1 MAFNLTRAKLA
12 EFTDTRAF
20 EDMCSSLLVSDY
32 PHIIPL
38 GGTKDRGRDA
48 IEPTFISG
56 LFQSDDGAILQFS
69 TEKSW
74 ESKLK
79 RELKK
84 VFQKGHNPIQYVF
97 VTSQKVSSTDFD
109 RLRQFANEKYSLPL
123 LIYDVEW
130 LRVRLE
136 NPDYLQ
142 IRHHYLGLDE
152 DSLAGFLEI
161 DEYAE
166 RRIDRDFA
174 PDLEIFLGRNKEVE
188 QIESFQ
194 KSTNK
199 VLVVSGLPGLGKTKV
214 LIEAAKKIKETGTTQ
229 VMFIRPEV
237 ESLEAHFKE
246 LDPKYTYLLVLDDA
260 HDFRSLR
267 QLLSLLMS
275 PEFKDKLHVL
285 AATHPWA
292 KDELK
297 RKFERSGHPCEELDL
312 KPLTNQEIG
321 QIVKAPAL
329 GISEGKAIDA
339 IVTVSEGNPLI
350 AVTAAT
356 FWKEKGNLAGL
367 TKYQLLS
374 AYFARVLEK
383 AISDRQEQAN
393 LLLAIIAATRGL
405 NPTDPNIRTSLAQT
419 VQVSEGELD
428 ALIDR
433 VRSVGLLK
441 RTWREVRIA
450 PDLFAEHVM
459 FEAFF
464 SDGHRYDFTEKVIK
478 PFFEHNGDKI
488 FKSLAIAEA
497 LGGKGAKAVLDQELA
512 DVRSLVK
519 DMNNAQRVAVL
530 NWLKKFAFLRPEDSL
545 LILRSMLESLSY
557 DPAEV
562 MSKHWGRMEF
572 TINDVFRGASEI
584 LRETWLYS
592 ESCLR
597 DTLAFLYLIAE
608 KQDHSRMNQDPW
620 GDSLRVLTEE
630 VITIQPGKNI
640 RVQEVTL
647 EEIEKWVQ
655 ASPSQVQQDIIARCL
670 SVLLSVTWGETQTS
684 AIEPNKFT
692 ISRGLLAVNK
702 NLRSIRQRAL
712 QLYKTLY
719 SHSQPNIRLNIIDYL
734 GSEFGPYL
742 EGTPEKEMNEM
753 LTEEAH
759 EIFSEFERVSNPEAV
774 QEKYAIWKILK
785 RLYDFHY
792 ITSLP
797 DFFNRLYT
805 DEVEMYAHLTAWP
818 GRLRDIEIGYRE
830 AEKQHN
836 EYWQGVVSR
845 FAASNLE
852 TLLSQ
857 IDHLLECVST
867 EAANAISINVNIIA
881 SLIKDK
887 APKGLAESV
896 GLMPDK
902 YAHLKEFA
910 SSFLGALYTA
920 DCKLASSIADDWIQR
935 GDITVQR
942 EVCKALLWLG
952 HDEFQE
958 AELEQIDKLASLRDP
973 IIDSLLTWPGNH
985 LKRLELHFPD
995 KAVEILKDI
1004 ARRCSDT
1011 NLQNVAELLEEH
1023 EGYDSLFIVKIN
1035 ANDLKE
1041 LAFNF
1046 VRLENL
1052 DMVYLYHVEG
1062 MLKRLFMS
1070 DFNGWIEFW
1079 EARINHEREYSG
1091 KGRYLAVPFDISRES
1106 DYVASSGHR
1115 VEALETF
1122 LEWSAKDEWAYRHN
1136 GAQLFKLYSGG
1147 DSSHTQ
1153 DILDNWLE
1161 SGDVIKLRAVA
1172 RVLKEMGYSQ
1182 YFLEMAK
1189 KLVDRTDDELV
1200 LSYLGSAVGSTGVVS
1215 GSLKTVWQARIVDF
1229 EKWLADPDISVRANV
1244 FAKRLIDSLRSN
1256 VEIDEEDDRED

>member
-1 MAFNLTRAKLA
+1 MSFNITRAKLA

-56 LFQSDDGAILQFS
+56 LFQSDDEIILQFS

-84 VFQKGHNPIQYVF
+84 VFQQGHNPAQYAF
-97 VTSQKVSSTDFD
+97 VTNQEVISTDFD
-109 RLRQFANEKYSLPL
+109 RLRQLANEKYSLPL

-130 LRVRLE
+130 LRARLE

-142 IRHHYLGLDE
+142 IRRQYLGLDE
-152 DSLAGFLEI
+152 DSLPAFLEI

-174 PDLEIFLGRNKEVE
+174 PDLEIFLGRKKEVE

-199 VLVVSGLPGLGKTKV
+199 VLVVNGLPGLGKTKV
-214 LIEAAKKIKETGTTQ
+214 LIETAKKIQGTSATQ

-246 LDPKYTYLLVLDDA
+246 LDPKYTCLLVLDDA
-260 HDFRSLR
+260 HDFGNLR

-275 PEFKDKLHVL
+275 PEFKDKLHVV

-297 RKFERSGHPCEELDL
+297 REFERLGHPCEELDL

-339 IVTVSEGNPLI
+339 VVTVAEGNPLI

-383 AISDRQEQAN
+383 AISDRPEQAN
-393 LLLAIIAATRGL
+393 LLLAIIASTRGL

-428 ALIDR
+428 ALIER

-441 RTWREVRIA
+441 RTWRGVRVA

-497 LGGKGAKAVLDQELA
+497 LGGKGAKAVLDQELT

-557 DPAEV
+557 DPAEI
-562 MSKHWGRMEF
+562 MSKRWGRMEF

-597 DTLAFLYLIAE
+597 DTLTLLYLIAE

-640 RVQEVTL
+640 RVQEVIL

-655 ASPSQVQQDIIARCL
+655 ADPSEVQQDIIARCL
-670 SVLLSVTWGETQTS
+670 SVLLSVTWAETETS
-684 AIEPNKFT
+684 AIEPNKVTF
-692 ISRGLLAVNK
+692 SRGLLAINK
-702 NLRSIRQRAL
+702 NLRAIRRKVL
-712 QLYKTLY
+712 QLFKALY
-719 SHSQPNIRLNIIDYL
+719 SSAQPKIRPSIIGYL
-734 GSEFGPYL
+734 DDEFGPYL
-742 EGTPEKEMNEM
+742 EGTPKSEVNQM

-759 EIFSEFERVSNPEAV
+759 EILSEFERMSGLEAV
-774 QEKYAIWKILK
+774 QEKYAIWKTLK
-785 RLYDFHY
+785 RLHDFNY

-805 DEVEMYAHLTAWP
+805 DEVKMYAHLTAWP
-818 GRLRDIEIGYRE
+818 GHLRDMEIDYRE

-836 EYWQGVVSR
+836 EYWQDVVSR
-845 FAASNLE
+845 FAASDLE
-852 TLLSQ
+852 TLMSQ
-857 IDHLLECVST
+857 IDRLIDCAST
-867 EAANAISINVNIIA
+867 DDVNAISININIIV

-887 APKGLAESV
+887 APEWLAESV
-896 GLMPDK
+896 DAIPEK

-910 SSFLGALYTA
+910 SSFLGILYTI
-920 DCKLASSIADDWIQR
+920 DHKTASSIANDWIQR
-935 GDITVQR
+935 SDITVQR

-952 HDEFQE
+952 RDEFGE
-958 AELEQIDKLASLRDP
+958 VELKQIEKLVSLKDP
-973 IIDSLLTWPGNH
+973 IIDSYLTCPGYH
-985 LKRLELHFPD
+985 IKRLELRFPD

-1004 ARRCSDT
+1004 AGRCNDFT
-1011 NLQNVAELLEEH
+1011 LQNVAELLEEH
-1023 EGYDSLFIVKIN
+1023 EGFDDLFIVNISAK
-1035 ANDLKE
+1035 DLKE

-1046 VRLENL
+1046 IRLEDLNK
-1052 DMVYLYHVEG
+1052 VQVYHVEG
-1062 MLKRLFMS
+1062 MLKRLFIL
-1070 DFNGWIEFW
+1070 DVKGWIEFW
-1079 EARINHEREYSG
+1079 EARINRQMEYSG
-1091 KGRYLAVPFDISRES
+1091 KGRYLAVPFDLSRES
-1106 DYVASSGHR
+1106 DYVVSSEHG
-1115 VEALETF
+1115 VEVLGTF
-1122 LEWSAKDEWAYRHN
+1122 LEWSARDEWAYRYN

-1147 DSSHTQ
+1147 NSSTTQ
-1153 DILDNWLE
+1153 AILDKWLE
-1161 SGDVIKLRAVA
+1161 SGDITKLRAVA

-1189 KLVDRTDDELV
+1189 KLVNRTDDELV
-1200 LSYLGSAVGSTGVVS
+1200 LSHLAGTVGSTGVVT
-1215 GSLKTVWQARIVDF
+1215 GSLKTVWQARVGDF

-1244 FAKRLIDSLRSN
+1244 FAKRLVESLRRSI
-1256 VEIDEEDDRED
+1256 ELDEEDDWEE

>member
-1 MAFNLTRAKLA
+1 MSFNITRAKLL
-12 EFTDTRAF
+12 EFTDTKSF
-20 EDMCSSLLVSDY
+20 EQMCSSLLVSDY

-48 IEPTFISG
+48 IEPTVVSG
-56 LFQSDDGAILQFS
+56 LFQSDDGTIFQFS

-84 VFQKGHNPIQYVF
+84 VFQQGHNPIQYVF
-97 VTSQKVSSTDFD
+97 VTNQAVSSTNYD
-109 RLRQFANEKYSLPL
+109 RLRHFANENYHLPL
-123 LIYDVEW
+123 VIYDIDW
-130 LRVRLE
+130 LRTRLE
-136 NPDYLQ
+136 NPDYLK
-142 IRHHYLGLDE
+142 IRRQYLGLDE
-152 DSLAGFLEI
+152 DSLPAFLEI
-161 DEYAE
+161 DEYVE

-174 PDLEIFLGRNKEVE
+174 PDLEIFLGRKKEVE
-188 QIESFQ
+188 QIEGFQ
-194 KSTNK
+194 KSASK
-199 VLVVSGLPGLGKTKV
+199 VFVVSGLPGLGKTKV
-214 LIEAAKKIKETGTTQ
+214 LIEAAKKIKGTNTTQ

-260 HDFRSLR
+260 HEFGSLR
-267 QLLSLLMS
+267 QLLSLMMFA
-275 PEFKDKLHVL
+275 EFKDKLHVV

-297 RKFERSGHPCEELDL
+297 REFERLGHPCEELDL

-321 QIVKAPAL
+321 QIVKAPVL
-329 GISEGKAIDA
+329 GISDGKAINA

-350 AVTAAT
+350 AVTAAA

-383 AISDRQEQAN
+383 AISNRHEQAN
-393 LLLAIIAATRGL
+393 LLLAIVAATRGL
-405 NPTDPNIRTSLAQT
+405 SPTDPNIRTSLAQT
-419 VQVSEGELD
+419 VQISEGELD

-433 VRSVGLLK
+433 IHSVGLLK
-441 RTWREVRIA
+441 RTWRGVHVA
-450 PDLFAEHVM
+450 PDLFAEHIM

-464 SDGHRYDFTEKVIK
+464 SDGHHYDFTEKVIV
-478 PFFEHNGDKI
+478 PFFVNNGDKI
-488 FKSLAIAEA
+488 FKSLAIAEV
-497 LGGKGAKAVLDQELA
+497 LGGKGAKVVLDQELTN
-512 DVRSLVK
+512 VRTLVK

-530 NWLKKFAFLRPEDSL
+530 NWIKKFAFLRPEDCL

-557 DPAEV
+557 DPTEV
-562 MSKHWGRMEF
+562 MSKRWGRMEF
-572 TINDVFRGASEI
+572 TINEVFRGASEI
-584 LRETWLYS
+584 LRETWLHS

-597 DTLAFLYLIAE
+597 ETLALLYLIAD

-647 EEIEKWVQ
+647 EEIQKWVQ

-670 SVLLSVTWGETQTS
+670 SVLLSVTWTETETS
-684 AIEPNKFT
+684 AIEPNKVTF
-692 ISRGLLAVNK
+692 SRGLLAVTE
-702 NLRSIRQRAL
+702 NLRSIRKRVL
-712 QLYKTLY
+712 QLFETLY
-719 SHSQPNIRLNIIDYL
+719 SSAQPKIRLNIIGYL
-734 GSEFGPYL
+734 GDEFGPYL
-742 EGTPEKEMNEM
+742 EGAPKSEMNQM

-759 EIFSEFERVSNPEAV
+759 EIFSEFERVSSSEAV

-785 RLYDFHY
+785 RLHDFHY

-805 DEVEMYAHLTAWP
+805 EEVEMYAHLTAWP
-818 GRLRDIEIGYRE
+818 GHLRDVEIGYQE
-830 AEKQHN
+830 AEKQHAD
-836 EYWQGVVSR
+836 YWRGVVSQ
-845 FAASNLE
+845 FAVSNLE
-852 TLLSQ
+852 TLMSQ
-857 IDHLLECVST
+857 IDHLIDCAST
-867 EAANAISINVNIIA
+867 DDVNAISININIIV

-887 APKGLAESV
+887 SPKWLVESV
-896 GLMPDK
+896 GVMPEK
-902 YAHLKEFA
+902 YAHLKEFV
-910 SSFLGALYTA
+910 SSFLGILYTI
-920 DCKLASSIADDWIQR
+920 DHKTASSIADDWIQR

-942 EVCKALLWLG
+942 EACKALTWLS
-952 HDEFQE
+952 HDEFRE
-958 AELEQIDKLASLRDP
+958 VELKQIEKLVSLKDP

-1004 ARRCSDT
+1004 ARRCSDS

-1023 EGYDSLFIVKIN
+1023 EGHDSLFIVKIN
-1035 ANDLKE
+1035 ASDLKE

-1079 EARINHEREYSG
+1079 EARINREREYSG

-1106 DYVASSGHR
+1106 GYVVSSEHR
-1115 VEALETF
+1115 VEVLGTF
-1122 LEWSAKDEWAYRHN
+1122 LEWSAKDEWVYRHN
-1136 GAQLFKLYSGG
+1136 GARLFKLYAS
-1147 DSSHTQ
+1147 DSSLNTA
-1153 DILDNWLE
+1153 DILNNWLE
-1161 SGDVIKLRAVA
+1161 SGDVTKFRAVA

-1189 KLVDRTDDELV
+1189 KLLDETDDELV
-1200 LSYLGSAVGSTGVVS
+1200 QSSLATTVGSTGVVT
-1215 GSLKTVWQARIVDF
+1215 GSLKTVWQARIEDF
-1229 EKWLADPDISVRANV
+1229 ERWLADPDISIRANV
-1244 FAKRLIDSLRSN
+1244 FAKRLVESLQRS
-1256 VEIDEEDDRED
+1256 VELDEEEDWED